1 MLQHER
7 LNSIIL
13 CQSTLRGDVS
23 LTAEQVCSGK
33 ACVSSISL
41 GYHCFFVKQY
51 FRALAAKLRAW
62 VHDLLGDLASIE
74 ILRTLRS
81 GELDASIPV
90 VSIARALTQ
99 GLYGRASVSIVR
111 SLKRWTVGS
120 TPANL

>member
-7 LNSIIL
+7 LTAIIL

-62 VHDLLGDLASIE
+62 VHDLLGDLANIE
-74 ILRTLRS
+74 IWRAGRIDPCGHHRS
-81 GELDASIPV
+81 GIDARIVWTSLCKHRQIV
-90 VSIARALTQ
+90 KATDSWLHSCKFVSKI
-99 GLYGRASVSIVR
+99 
-111 SLKRWTVGS
+111 
-120 TPANL
+120 